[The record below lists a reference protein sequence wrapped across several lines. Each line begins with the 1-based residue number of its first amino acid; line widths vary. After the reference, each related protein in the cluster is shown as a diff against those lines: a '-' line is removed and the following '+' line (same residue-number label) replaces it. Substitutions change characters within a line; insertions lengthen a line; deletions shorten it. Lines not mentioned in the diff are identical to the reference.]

1 MTQDDA
7 IKAIFGAILTTLV
20 GAFWWVTNKVLKNR
34 EDNVQQASKLG
45 ELEGRL
51 ISMEKK
57 QLTKEDIREV
67 IQGAL
72 SARDLSNQERRKEW
86 DETLTLRIEKAVHE
100 GVTQC
105 HQNTKEEIE
114 LMVPRLMKE
123 LMEQTGFHKV
133 RTKE

>member
-7 IKAIFGAILTTLV
+7 IKAIFGVVLASLTAAV
-20 GAFWWVTNKVLKNR
+20 GWIVNKVLKNR
-34 EDNVQQASKLG
+34 EDNVQQASKLE

-51 ISMEKK
+51 ISMENK

-72 SARDLSNQERRKEW
+72 SARDQSNLERRKEW
-86 DETLTLRIEKAVHE
+86 NETLTLRIEKAVHE
-100 GVTQC
+100 GVNQC
-105 HQNTKEEIE
+105 HQNTKKEIE

-133 RTKE
+133 RPKE